1 MNRAMNAPT
10 GAAAGIANRW
20 LRPYVTVGAM
30 LLLVGAVFGFAV
42 GTVVPADV
50 LAGEAGDSG
59 FLPSEI
65 TFTYLL
71 GNNLV
76 AVTVMLLG
84 AVSVGTL
91 TVFAL
96 LLNGF
101 VVGFV
106 VELALREATALEIVL
121 LIAPHGVLE
130 IPAILLVAAIGLRF
144 GHRTYR
150 YVRGREDRLLTG
162 TEIKEA
168 GLVYLVAV
176 ALIVVAAWIEANYTL
191 AIAESMV

>member
-1 MNRAMNAPT
+1 MDVRT
-10 GAAAGIANRW
+10 GTAAGIADRW
-20 LRPYVTVGAM
+20 LHPYVAVGA
-30 LLLVGAVFGFAV
+30 LLLVVGALVGFAV
-42 GTVVPADV
+42 GTFVPADV
-50 LAGEAGDSG
+50 LTGAAGDSG
-59 FLPSEI
+59 FLPAEI
-65 TFTYLL
+65 TFTYIL

-106 VELALREATALEIVL
+106 VELALREASALEVVL

-150 YVRGREDRLLTG
+150 YLRGREKRLLTSR
-162 TEIKEA
+162 EIKEA
-168 GLVYLVAV
+168 GVLYLAAV
-176 ALIVVAAWIEANYTL
+176 VLIVVAAWIEANYTL
-191 AIAESMV
+191 AIAESLA

>member
-1 MNRAMNAPT
+1 MDLRT
-10 GAAAGIANRW
+10 GTAAGIADRW
-20 LRPYVTVGAM
+20 LRPYVATGA
-30 LLLVGAVFGFAV
+30 LLLVFGAVAGFAV

-50 LAGEAGDSG
+50 LTGPAGDSG

-106 VELALREATALEIVL
+106 VELALRETSALEVVL

-150 YVRGREDRLLTG
+150 YVRGREERLLTSR
-162 TEIKEA
+162 EIKEA
-168 GLVYLVAV
+168 GVIYLVAV

-191 AIAESMV
+191 AIAESLA

>member
-1 MNRAMNAPT
+1 MEART
-10 GAAAGIANRW
+10 GAAARIADRW
-20 LRPYVTVGAM
+20 LRPYVLVGGM
-30 LLLVGAVFGFAV
+30 LLVVGAVVGFAA

-50 LAGEAGDSG
+50 LAGQAGDSG

-65 TFTYLL
+65 TFTYIL

-106 VELALREATALEIVL
+106 VEFALRETTALEVVL

-150 YVRGREDRLLTG
+150 YVRGREERLLTG
-162 TEIKEA
+162 REIKEA
-168 GLVYLVAV
+168 GLIYLVAV
-176 ALIVVAAWIEANYTL
+176 GLIVVAAWIEANYTL
-191 AIAESMV
+191 AIAESFA